1 MEMKAMLEMGYSK
14 TAVAH
19 RLKVNHR
26 TVTRWL
32 KEGTETKT
40 RKPLRKKL
48 DPYKVVI
55 RARLE
60 THPDLSAQR
69 LHEEVKVDGYD
80 GCYSQ
85 LVALVQ
91 TLRKPSE
98 EPEPVIRFETAAGDP
113 AQLDFGTFHTPWG
126 KRHALVVVLVCSY
139 LQWFEFCPNPTM
151 EVVMRGL
158 EKAFDYF
165 GGVPT
170 ETLFDQMK
178 SVVIGDHREK
188 GGNLLLNETFQQFA
202 RHWNFN
208 IRACRP
214 YRAQIKP
221 RSNEF
226 ESLKRGVN
234 SVGC

>member
-1 MEMKAMLEMGYSK
+1 MEMKAMLELGYSK

-19 RLKVNHR
+19 RLKVNRR

-40 RKPLRKKL
+40 GKPRRQKL
-48 DPYKVVI
+48 DPYKAEI

-69 LHEEVKVDGYD
+69 LYEEVKADGYD

-85 LVALVQ
+85 LAAFVQ
-91 TLRKPSE
+91 TLLKPSE
-98 EPEPVIRFETAAGDP
+98 ELEPVVRFETAAGHQ
-113 AQLDFGTFHTPWG
+113 AQLDFGTFNTPWG
-126 KRHALVVVLVCSY
+126 KRHALVVVLGYSC
-139 LQWFEFCPNPTM
+139 LQWFEFYENQTM

-165 GGVPT
+165 GGVTT
-170 ETLFDQMK
+170 EILFDQMK

-188 GGNLLLNETFQQFA
+188 EGKLLLNDSFQQFA

-208 IRACRP
+208 IRACWP
-214 YRAQIKP
+214 YRAHD
-221 RSNEF
+221 
-226 ESLKRGVN
+226 
-234 SVGC
+234 